1 MAKKAYLGIGTYSIG
16 DVAATT
22 RDVSAIGTGYGF
34 SNYDFDSETGVINPT
49 GEVVLGTFQVVYGT
63 NGKKYFSAAMANIKT
78 FYEAVDFN
86 SGDGTFIRH
95 TVVKTAGV
103 ARKVKKGYLG
113 ILTEKPIYTTQQV
126 NITADNISEYFTVTN
141 GTYYFAGDGD
151 TFTSNNKGKNSTTAT
166 TKLLALKDMDVS
178 FTYSYSSESGY
189 DKFTLVIAG
198 TTVESAVSGS
208 TTIKEWSGK
217 LKAGQAIEFT
227 YSKDKSTS
235 RNDDQCTFSG
245 MVCTAEVQTGSVT
258 KELARRLKKAYI
270 GIGGVARPCWTGGE
284 LAYYGVV
291 TELSAAREFLAAASN
306 GNHALFGGG
315 MINGKSTYFS
325 TVDAYSKTLTHSLPT
340 ALSVGRANLA
350 AAGIKEHVLFGGGTT
365 SSNKKTVDAYD
376 QELTRS
382 TPTELTSATEML
394 SATSI
399 GDYILFGGGSTGSS
413 CTTAVYAYDKSL
425 AQTRP
430 ATLTISRSKPAGVT
444 FGNYALFG
452 GGVLKSGV
460 SAAVDA
466 YDSSLTKITVVD
478 LSTARSC
485 KAATVGDYVL
495 FGSGQY
501 GNWYN
506 VVDVYD
512 ASLTRLEPLTF
523 SKARESYGATSLEG
537 YALFGGGSQSG
548 SLDTVEA
555 FDAALT
561 RTNPT
566 PLSAVRTALAAT
578 TIGDYALFGG
588 GAQNGSD
595 MSAVVD
601 VYMI

>member
-315 MINGKSTYFS
+315 
-325 TVDAYSKTLTHSLPT
+325 
-340 ALSVGRANLA
+340 
-350 AAGIKEHVLFGGGTT
+350 
-365 SSNKKTVDAYD
+365 
-376 QELTRS
+376 
-382 TPTELTSATEML
+382 
-394 SATSI
+394 
-399 GDYILFGGGSTGSS
+399 STGSS